1 MANTWTT
8 LLDAVYP
15 VGAVYQ
21 SWSSTSPATL
31 FGGTWTQINVFFLR
45 SCETGEEAGE
55 TGGAVSKI
63 FTIDASQSRAVIGA
77 SGDNTIVLSYKAWD
91 VLDSRFKTV
100 ESYTIFGQSST
111 TNERSFNHH
120 VPIYGQTEEASI
132 MPPYVTCYT
141 WRRTA

>member
-31 FGGTWTQINVFFLR
+31 FGGTWTQITELFLYANA
-45 SCETGEEAGE
+45 EAGI
-55 TGGAVSKI
+55 TGGSTKHIHAAGNLAAAIGATNSTQKQIGYIAVSRSDY
-63 FTIDASQSRAVIGA
+63 FEDSPTATYRVDGTLAG
-77 SGDNTIVLSYKAWD
+77 SYD
-91 VLDSRFKTV
+91 G
-100 ESYTIFGQSST
+100 Y
-111 TNERSFNHH
+111 FNHFTA
-120 VPIYGQTEEASI
+120 VYGGTDFGSSI
-132 MPPYVTCYT
+132 PPCVSCYT

>member
-31 FGGTWTQINVFFLR
+31 FGGTWTQITEVFLYADA
-45 SCETGEEAGE
+45 SAGTTGGSKKHIHEAGSL
-55 TGGAVSKI
+55 TAAIGATDSLPSKI
-63 FTIDASQSRAVIGA
+63 GYVATGT
-77 SGDNTIVLSYKAWD
+77 SG
-91 VLDSRFKTV
+91 
-100 ESYTIFGQSST
+100 SST
-111 TNERSFNHH
+111 NYTYSIVGTTYTRNGSFNHH
-120 VPIYGQTEEASI
+120 TVVYGETDFGSSI
-132 MPPYVTCYT
+132 PPYISCYT

>member
-31 FGGTWTQINVFFLR
+31 FGGTWTQITEVFLYADV
-45 SCETGEEAGE
+45 SAGTTGGSTKHIHEAGSL
-55 TGGAVSKI
+55 A
-63 FTIDASQSRAVIGA
+63 AAIGA
-77 SGDNTIVLSYKAWD
+77 TNSSIAQIGYKATSVTQD
-91 VLDSRFKTV
+91 ITPTYRVSGSLA
-100 ESYTIFGQSST
+100 GQG
-111 TNERSFNHH
+111 NGYFNHFT
-120 VPIYGQTEEASI
+120 VIYGETDFGSSI
-132 MPPYVTCYT
+132 PPCISCYT